1 MSRRA
6 LREHCFRIIFC
17 ADFYPSAEAGEQLA
31 MYIEQKGLYE
41 EEEEEASGF
50 LSESEKEELK
60 EKVDAVLANIGE
72 IDEKISS
79 VSKGW
84 SLRRM
89 GRVELTILRLAAYE
103 MDYDENIPQKVAINE
118 AVELAKKY
126 GGDESPAF
134 INGILAKLV

>member
-17 ADFYPSAEAGEQLA
+17 TDFYPAAEAKEQLA
-31 MYIEQKGLYE
+31 MYMEEKGMYE
-41 EEEEEASGF
+41 EEEEEAANF

-60 EKVDAVLANIGE
+60 EKVDGVLAHIEE
-72 IDEKISS
+72 IDEKISA

-89 GRVELTILRLAAYE
+89 GRVELTILRLATYE
-103 MDYDENIPQKVAINE
+103 MDYDEQIPQKVAINE

-126 GGDESPAF
+126 GGEESPVF